1 MRQII
6 GLVLTFL
13 MIMNSVPAAM
23 AADDIAS
30 RVAAM
35 PTGTK
40 IEVRLK
46 SKQKLRGSTGAV
58 SNSGFT
64 LTDSQTVAHQI
75 AFDDVASV
83 KQINAKPS
91 HLTRNL
97 LIIVGVG
104 VAVTA
109 IVIGIH
115 IAKCGP
121 LGCNSR
127 I

>member
-1 MRQII
+1 MRQILA
-6 GLVLTFL
+6 LVLTFL

-23 AADDIAS
+23 AADDMAS
-30 RVAAM
+30 RIAAI
-35 PTGTK
+35 PTGTN

-46 SKQKLRGSTGAV
+46 SNQKLRGSTGAV

-64 LTDSQTVAHQI
+64 LTDSQSVAHQI
-75 AFDDVASV
+75 AFDDVASLR
-83 KQINAKPS
+83 QISAKPS
-91 HLTRNL
+91 HVKRNI

-104 VAVTA
+104 LAVAA

-115 IAKCGP
+115 IAKCAP